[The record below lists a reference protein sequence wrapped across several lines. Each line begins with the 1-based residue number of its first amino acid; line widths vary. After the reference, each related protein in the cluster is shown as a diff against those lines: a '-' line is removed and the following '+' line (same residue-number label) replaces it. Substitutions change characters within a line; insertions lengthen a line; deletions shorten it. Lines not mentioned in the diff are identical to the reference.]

1 MVFSKPLRE
10 GIRRG
15 RIKCSIRVW
24 VRPHVKVGGRY
35 PFEDGHI
42 VVDSITKI
50 DLSDVMDDLARESGF
65 ATVQD
70 LLDVARH
77 GKGENIYLVR
87 FHYVRP
93 GGWDEKPEATAAA
106 GSRRRQVGPALSP
119 SSRTLLQR
127 IRSTT
132 PPAAPRA
139 KAAGGTSAGKSRGRG
154 Q

>member
-15 RIKCSIRVW
+15 RITCSIRVW
-24 VRPHVKVGGRY
+24 IRPHVKVGGRY

-42 VVDSITKI
+42 VVDSITAI
-50 DLSDVMDDLARESGF
+50 DISDVTDNLARESGF

-70 LLDVARH
+70 LLAIARH

-93 GGWDEKPEATAAA
+93 GGWDEQPEATAAA
-106 GSRRRQVGPALSP
+106 GSRRRQAGPASPP

-139 KAAGGTSAGKSRGRG
+139 KAAGGTSARKSRGRDR
-154 Q
+154 

>member
-15 RIKCSIRVW
+15 RIKCSVRVW
-24 VRPHVKVGGRY
+24 IRPHVKVGGRY

-42 VVDSITKI
+42 VVDSITAI
-50 DLSDVMDDLARESGF
+50 DLSDVTDDLARESGF

-70 LLDVARH
+70 LIDVARH

-93 GGWDEKPEATAAA
+93 GGWDEQPEATAAA
-106 GSRRRQVGPALSP
+106 GSRPRQVGPASP
-119 SSRTLLQR
+119 SSSRTLLQR

-139 KAAGGTSAGKSRGRG
+139 KAAGGTSARKSRARDR
-154 Q
+154 

>member
-1 MVFSKPLRE
+1 
-10 GIRRG
+10 
-15 RIKCSIRVW
+15 
-24 VRPHVKVGGRY
+24 
-35 PFEDGHI
+35 
-42 VVDSITKI
+42 VDSITKI